1 LRGGAP
7 GRDSIGRVSIK
18 TTSLRIKATLKDVA
32 PEVTRW
38 IAVPLAIRLDRLH
51 LVLQAA
57 FGWTNTHLYL
67 FDAAGGR
74 WGEPD
79 PDGFND
85 DIGDAS
91 KTRLYDIVRDTG
103 AKTIHYIYDFG
114 DNWDHV
120 IKIEK
125 WIENSGTE
133 GLPFLIDAKGR
144 CPPEDVGG
152 PPGYGA
158 FLAAMADPAHPEH
171 AAMRTWI
178 GGDFN
183 PAVFNRKVRTDD
195 VDALAEKWKPRRRKP

>member
-1 LRGGAP
+1 M
-7 GRDSIGRVSIK
+7 SIK

-38 IAVPLAIRLDRLH
+38 FAVPLTIRLDRLH

-67 FDAAGGR
+67 FDAGGAR
-74 WGEPD
+74 WGVPD
-79 PDGFND
+79 EVGFID
-85 DIGDAS
+85 DAS
-91 KTRLYDIVRDTG
+91 DARKTRLYDIVRDTG
-103 AKTIHYIYDFG
+103 AKTIRYVYDFG

-125 WIENSGTE
+125 WVETGGLE

-152 PPGYGA
+152 PPGYED
-158 FLAAMADPAHPEH
+158 FLAAIADPAHPEH

-183 PAVFNRKVRTDD
+183 PAVFNRKALTAA
-195 VDALAEKWKPRRRKP
+195 VDALAKKWKPRRRMP